1 MGAHVSAVPNHQT
14 GRVTPIETRGCVAMS
29 GTFGYELDI
38 TKMSSEEKEVVKQQI
53 KRFHRFY
60 SLIQYGEYYRLVSP
74 QHLYT
79 VWEFADENGTE
90 ALVNAVYVRVEACA
104 TPIHVKIKGLK
115 EDANYRVTLL
125 DEEKYEKWH
134 MHDVIL
140 SGAAL
145 MKGGITF
152 PIPWMD
158 YQTMQYYIKE
168 ISC

>member
-1 MGAHVSAVPNHQT
+1 M
-14 GRVTPIETRGCVAMS
+14 
-29 GTFGYELDI
+29 YENSFLDKRCFI
-38 TKMSSEEKEVVKQQI
+38 TDSKYRSI
-53 KRFHRFY
+53 
-60 SLIQYGEYYRLVSP
+60 YRLVSP
-74 QHLYT
+74 QHPYT
-79 VWEFADENGTE
+79 VWEFANENGTE
-90 ALVNAVYVRVEACA
+90 ALVNAVYARVEACA

-134 MHDVIL
+134 IHDVIL
-140 SGAAL
+140 SGVAL